1 MSETENPAAGE
12 QPAAEEKQAAV
23 DYGANVGD
31 AVEYSL
37 PEGTTIGGNST
48 FDAEIIVLHPD
59 GRADLKFL
67 PVGAESE
74 AVVHEGVPNG
84 PGSGQW
90 LAYPLDDKSEHPG
103 DTI

>member
-1 MSETENPAAGE
+1 MTETENPAAE
-12 QPAAEEKQAAV
+12 QSNAEESKAAV

-31 AVEYSL
+31 KVEYSL
-37 PEGTTIGGNST
+37 PEGTTIGGVST
-48 FDAEIIVLHPD
+48 FDAEILVLHPD

-74 AVVHEGVPNG
+74 PVVHEGVPNG

-90 LAYPLDDKSEHPG
+90 LAYPSDKDGFREG
-103 DTI
+103 RENE